1 MLLTVGDEVYIQDY
15 RVALHRPVLSMVSR
29 QRWETYFE
37 FAIVNCLD
45 WMWVHTFRKSFLN
58 SVSASLEISLS
69 IHARIRY
76 FLRTHRGT
84 TSKNFNFAMAGQASR
99 QRKAVEGI

>member
-45 WMWVHTFRKSFLN
+45 RMWVHTFRKSILN
-58 SVSASLEISLS
+58 SLSASLEISLS
-69 IHARIRY
+69 IHTGIRY
-76 FLRTHRGT
+76 FPRTHRGA
-84 TSKNFNFAMAGQASR
+84 TSKKFNFAMAGQA
-99 QRKAVEGI
+99 KKGC